1 MKAEN
6 ERLGRCR
13 SCRHWKSATEL
24 LAERAGPKASP
35 SELDA
40 ARLAVRRELSPNNLD
55 VASAERRGWCLAAE
69 TGTTGTAA
77 LLAVNMVE
85 QTPVRMVTSQGHGC
99 LNYSPRPRR
108 AMKEPALDFSQDEAL
123 GRCVSCNGWSDA
135 ENEAKA
141 LHAQARYVNPGAR
154 EEDAEREAMALL
166 SPPPL
171 DPATARLRG
180 WCKTASF
187 AFPFADNLVV
197 DPVSGALGGLITGR
211 DYACVRYTPMF
222 SPGVR
227 TRPDW
232 RILANRTLMHVLGRS
247 ASLDDLLLSYMDPA
261 TVLDANHPL
270 SPLHESHPLNIRNP
284 KSLYYNPKP
293 AFAAYVLNPS
303 ITNTLSDRRALMEGV
318 QVGRPVGVV
327 DVNRPRVTMQF
338 GTDPARDPE
347 AANRQLL
354 AQVRLAEDFATRT
367 VRLQGDIPAGAA
379 TSPPAVTLT
388 KNSDRRTPQRQG
400 PNTGFIDRRRVPT

>member
-13 SCRHWKSATEL
+13 SCCHWKSATEL
-24 LAERAGPKASP
+24 LAERAGPTASP

-40 ARLAVRRELSPNNLD
+40 ARLAVRQELSPNNLD
-55 VASAERRGWCLAAE
+55 VASAESRGWCLSAE
-69 TGTTGTAA
+69 SGTVGTST
-77 LLAVNMVE
+77 LLALNMVE
-85 QTPVRMVTSQGHGC
+85 HTPVRMVTLHSHGC
-99 LNYSPRPRR
+99 LNHVPRPRQ
-108 AMKEPALDFSQDEAL
+108 AMKDPPPDFSMDEAL
-123 GRCVSCNGWSDA
+123 GRCAGCNSWSDA

-141 LHAQARYVNPGAR
+141 LHAQARYVNPAAK

-180 WCKTASF
+180 WCKAASF
-187 AFPFADNLVV
+187 AFPYANNLVV

-211 DYACVRYTPMF
+211 DYACVRYTPM
-222 SPGVR
+222 STPGAK

-303 ITNTLSDRRALMEGV
+303 IVNTLSDKRALMEGV
-318 QVGRPVGVV
+318 EAGRPVGVV
-327 DVNRPRVTMQF
+327 DANRPRVTMQF
-338 GTDPARDPE
+338 GSDPSRDLE
-347 AANRQLL
+347 SANRQLL
-354 AQVRLAEDFATRT
+354 AQARLADDFATRT
-367 VRLQGDIPAGAA
+367 VRLQASPAPE
-379 TSPPAVTLT
+379 PPQRSVKLT
-388 KNSDRRTPQRQG
+388 KPSDRRTPVKRA
-400 PNTGFIDRRRVPT
+400 PSTGFIDRRRVPT